1 LNAIPAP
8 RRRPHL
14 AVLARR
20 LLGLL
25 RHGGPASVSRRFV
38 LAHGRSRV
46 ERAPL
51 SSLFAE
57 YLANERALGC
67 GPSTGGGRR
76 SVSVGVARLPPLEY
90 ASHDTDAVAAALSG
104 DAEVLILVRERE
116 EPLPAAAEICGR
128 EFGQDVRLAA
138 LLADEQCGDG
148 GAAYPLLRP
157 GWSDDLFRHAF
168 DPGSAV
174 VIRAEAARQ
183 AGGPR
188 REAGPAALFDLLLRL
203 HTNPGA
209 VRHIQR
215 ILVRR
220 GGPGIPESQ
229 AVRETIDRAHREVLV
244 AWIERSGDVA
254 QVTPGLA
261 AGTRRIRRPLRPGL
275 RVAAIV
281 PTRDG
286 GRLLS
291 RCVASLV
298 ALPEPRP
305 AVVLVDNGSRSQ
317 ETLSLLASYEKEG
330 RAQVLRRPGPFNF
343 SALMNAAAREV
354 TADLLVFL
362 NDDTEARSPEAVSAL
377 CEEAVRPDVAAVGGL
392 LLYPDGRIQHAGLVT
407 GMGIVAGHLYKGM
420 EREGPSWFVSP
431 LVAREVSAV
440 DGACFMVRRDLFL
453 RLGGFDEV
461 ALPIS
466 FSDVDF
472 CLRARQEGFRI
483 VYTPFSE
490 FLHEETATRDPE
502 LDPREIRL
510 MERRWGHVLAKDPFY
525 HSGLTLCSETAR
537 PDPWRRAAV

>member
-25 RHGGPASVSRRFV
+25 RHGGPAAVSRRFV

-57 YLANERALGC
+57 YLTHERALGC

>member
-1 LNAIPAP
+1 
-8 RRRPHL
+8 
-14 AVLARR
+14 
-20 LLGLL
+20 
-25 RHGGPASVSRRFV
+25 V

-51 SSLFAE
+51 SSLFTE
-57 YLANERALGC
+57 YLARESALG
-67 GPSTGGGRR
+67 SGRSAGDGCR
-76 SVSVGVARLPPLEY
+76 RVSVGVARLPPLES
-90 ASHDTDAVAAALSG
+90 AARDAEAIAAALAG
-104 DAEVLILVRERE
+104 DEDVLILLREGDA
-116 EPLPAAAEICGR
+116 PLPAAAEICAR
-128 EFGQDVRLAA
+128 AFGEDVRLAA
-138 LLADEQCGDG
+138 LLGDEQCCG
-148 GAAYPLLRP
+148 GGTAYPLLRP

-174 VIRAEAARQ
+174 VVRAEAARR

-188 REAGPAALFDLLLRL
+188 GEAGPAALFDLLLRL
-203 HTNPGA
+203 HADPGA
-209 VRHIQR
+209 VRQIPR

-220 GGPGIPESQ
+220 GGPSVPESQ
-229 AVRETIDRAHREVLV
+229 ALRETIERSHREVLA
-244 AWIERSGDVA
+244 AWIGRSGDVA
-254 QVTPGLA
+254 QVTRGLA

-286 GRLLS
+286 GTFLS

-298 ALPEPRP
+298 TLPEPRP
-305 AVVLVDNGSRSQ
+305 DVVLVDNGSRDE
-317 ETLSLLASYEKEG
+317 ETLTLLASFEREG

-354 TADLLVFL
+354 DADLLLFL

-377 CEEAVRPDVAAVGGL
+377 CEEAVRPDVAAAGGL

-431 LVAREVSAV
+431 LVAREVGAV

-453 RLGGFDEV
+453 RLGGFDE
-461 ALPIS
+461 AGLPVS

-483 VYTPFSE
+483 MYTPFAE
-490 FLHEETATRDPE
+490 FLHVETATRDPE
-502 LDPREIRL
+502 MDPREIRL
-510 MERRWGHVLAKDPFY
+510 MERRWGHVLARDPYY

-537 PDPWRRAAV
+537 PDPWRRAGVQAARAR

>member
-1 LNAIPAP
+1 
-8 RRRPHL
+8 
-14 AVLARR
+14 
-20 LLGLL
+20 
-25 RHGGPASVSRRFV
+25 V

-46 ERAPL
+46 ERASL

-57 YLANERALGC
+57 YLARERALGS
-67 GPSTGGGRR
+67 GLSAGGGR
-76 SVSVGVARLPPLEY
+76 SVSVGVARLPPVEF
-90 ASHDTDAVAAALSG
+90 AARDSDAVAAALGG
-104 DAEVLILVRERE
+104 DEEVLILVREGD

-128 EFGQDVRLAA
+128 AFAEDARLAV
-138 LLADEQCGDG
+138 LLGDEQYCGG
-148 GAAYPLLRP
+148 GTAYPLLKP

-174 VIRAEAARQ
+174 VLRAEAARR

-188 REAGPAALFDLLLRL
+188 GEAGPAALFDLLLRL
-203 HTNPGA
+203 HVVPGA
-209 VRHIQR
+209 VRHIPR

-220 GGPGIPESQ
+220 GGPSVPESL
-229 AVRETIDRAHREVLV
+229 ALREA
-244 AWIERSGDVA
+244 IERSHRAALAAWIGCSGETV
-254 QVTPGLA
+254 QVTPGIA

-275 RVAAIV
+275 RVAAII

-305 AVVLVDNGSRSQ
+305 EVVLLDNGSRGE
-317 ETLSLLASYEKEG
+317 ETLTLLAGFERER
-330 RAQVLRRPGPFNF
+330 RARILRRPGPFNF
-343 SALMNAAAREV
+343 SALMNSAAREV
-354 TADLLVFL
+354 DTDLLLFL

-407 GMGIVAGHLYKGM
+407 GMGIVAGHLYKAM
-420 EREGPSWFVSP
+420 EPEGPSWFVSP
-431 LVAREVSAV
+431 LVAREVGAV

-453 RLGGFDEV
+453 HLGGFDEV
-461 ALPIS
+461 GLPIS

-472 CLRARQEGFRI
+472 CLRARQKGFRI
-483 VYTPFSE
+483 MYTPFAE

-510 MERRWGHVLAKDPFY
+510 MERRWGQILAKDPYY
-525 HSGLTLCSETAR
+525 HPGLTLCSETAR
-537 PDPWRRAAV
+537 PDPWRRAGVQAQGTP